1 MGCADNYK
9 DWRDTAPFFVT
20 YRDECIPCQTIERA
34 NKVNT
39 TLFKGD
45 GTILTLEEY
54 LLIIKTK

>member
-9 DWRDTAPFFVT
+9 DWRDTAPYFVT

-45 GTILTLEEY
+45 ATILTLDQ
-54 LLIIKTK
+54 LLIKSK